1 VNGHR
6 YVIVMPVRDEGAHLG
21 ATADSIVAQTV
32 VPAEWVVVDDGSGDD
47 TAAIAER
54 YAATYP
60 WISVVRRG
68 DRGFRAAGSGVMEAF
83 HDGLAHLRTT
93 DWDFLVKLDGDV
105 LLADD
110 YFAQLLQRFDE
121 DPTLGIAGGAFH
133 NPGEGGYTEERHPAF
148 HVRGATKVYRRA
160 CWDAIGG
167 LIRETGWD
175 TYDEVKANRLGW
187 RTRTF
192 RDLVV
197 LHQRTTGGAAGQ
209 WRNWVKNGYA
219 CYHVGYDPIWM
230 IARAVRR
237 LLHPP
242 RFASCFGL
250 LWGYFGAMVRRAPQV
265 DDRETIRYV
274 RQQQRRRLLGRPS
287 IWH

>member
-1 VNGHR
+1 MNGHR

-32 VPAEWVVVDDGSGDD
+32 TPAEWVVVDDGSGDD

-54 YAATYP
+54 YAVTYP
-60 WISVVRRG
+60 WITVVRRG

-121 DPTLGIAGGAFH
+121 DPALGIAGGAFH

-187 RTRTF
+187 RTHTF

-209 WRNWVKNGYA
+209 WRNWVKNGFA
-219 CYHVGYDPIWM
+219 CYHVGYDPLWM
-230 IARAVRR
+230 IARALRR

-274 RQQQRRRLLGRPS
+274 RQQQRRRLLGRES
-287 IWH
+287 IWR